1 MKAVYALFEDGHA
14 AQRAV
19 NALRAA
25 GIEDAAITVISAQ
38 PMEEFEFSHIG
49 RETWMW
55 YLATAGALI
64 GLAFASWL
72 AWFTERDWP
81 LNTGNM
87 PIVAWW
93 PNLIIM
99 FELTMLGAIATT
111 VITLIVSAGLARRR
125 PALYDPEVTDGKIL
139 VGIEDVDGD
148 RAKQVERALLA
159 APGARLKTI

>member
-1 MKAVYALFEDGHA
+1 MRAVYGLYDDGDA

-19 NALRAA
+19 NGLRAS
-25 GIEDAAITVISAQ
+25 GIDDADITVITAQ

-49 RETWMW
+49 RGTWMW
-55 YLATAGALI
+55 YIATAGALV
-64 GLAFASWL
+64 GLLFATWL
-72 AWFTERDWP
+72 AWYTERDWP

-99 FELTMLGAIATT
+99 FEMTMYGAIAAT

-125 PALYDPEVTDGKIL
+125 PVLYDTEVSAGKIL
-139 VGIEDVDGD
+139 VGIETVDAD
-148 RAKQVERALLA
+148 RAKQIERALLA
-159 APGARLKTI
+159 GTGARIKTI